1 MLQYTLKRKKK
12 EEEMGDVGEKEEEQ
26 KLVLIFKK
34 KLPNKNI
41 FSFFIR
47 RFIFSSSDSLW
58 FFIFLSFFLSCNALF
73 LQTSA
78 SLLIFLIWNRKK
90 ENEANITIR
99 HILGCLL
106 T

>member
-12 EEEMGDVGEKEEEQ
+12 EEEMGEKGEEGGTKTSPN
-26 KLVLIFKK
+26 IKK

-41 FSFFIR
+41 FSFFTR

-73 LQTSA
+73 LQTLPVYLYFCSG
-78 SLLIFLIWNRKK
+78 I
-90 ENEANITIR
+90 ENTKTR
-99 HILGCLL
+99 Q